1 MKKSKIEHY
10 SDKEALDF
18 HTNEK
23 SGKIEI
29 NSSKPMTTK
38 RDLALAYSP
47 GVAAPVKA
55 IAENPDLAYEY
66 TTKGNLVAVI
76 SNGSAILGLGNLG
89 AIASKPV
96 MEGKAVLFKRFAD
109 IDSIDLEIDSNDPNE
124 IINSIKNFSKSF
136 GGINLEDIAA
146 PDCFVI
152 EDKLKEILDIP
163 VFHDDQHGTAIITT
177 AALINAVDIAKKDL
191 KKIKVVVNGAGAS
204 AMACTN
210 LFKSTGVPQENITM
224 VDRKGVIHRGRD
236 DLNQWKSAHAIETN
250 NRTLDDAIKDA
261 DVFLGLSAAG
271 ALKKEMV
278 KKMAKNP
285 IIFACAN
292 PDPEITPEEIE
303 EVRDDAIVAT
313 GRSDY
318 PNQVNNL
325 IGFPYIFRG
334 ALDVRAKTIN
344 EEMKTAA
351 AKAIAELAR
360 EIVPEEVA
368 AAMGG
373 ETPSYGKEYIIP
385 STFDPRLIS
394 VIPVAVARAAMESGV
409 ARKNIEN
416 FEIYSEQL
424 KQRLDPSVTIMQ
436 GINSQIKKTKK
447 RVVFA
452 DGEDENTLKAAIAF
466 KNSNLGIPII
476 VAKEKVVKERL
487 KEIGYGDDF
496 DIEIINSTNKEKR
509 EKYVN
514 FLFKKLQREEGLLER
529 DCDRLIRNDRVIWGS
544 CMVSCGDA
552 DAMVTGNTR
561 RYAQSLQKIK
571 KVVDPRPGEIMFG
584 LNMVVNKGK
593 TVFIGDTSVH
603 EYPTSEQLA
612 EIAISS
618 ARVVR
623 LFGFDPKVAFL
634 SHSTFGQPLTSRT
647 KHIRDAVEI
656 LKNKNVDFKFDG
668 DMQPDVALNQEYSDL
683 YPFSDIVGKA
693 NILIMPGQ
701 HSAAISY
708 KIMKALGGA
717 KVIGPLLIGL
727 GQPIEI
733 APLRSSTSDIL
744 NLASVAAYS
753 AGVISYKKPN

>member
-1 MKKSKIEHY
+1 MKKNKIEHY
-10 SDKEALDF
+10 SDKEALEF
-18 HTNEK
+18 HNSTK

-29 NSSKPMTTK
+29 ISSKPMTTK

-55 IAENPDLAYEY
+55 ISKNPDLAYDY

-89 AIASKPV
+89 ALASKPV

-109 IDSIDLEIDSNDPNE
+109 IDSIDLEIDSNDPKE
-124 IINSIKNFSKSF
+124 IISSIKNFSKSF
-136 GGINLEDIAA
+136 GGINLEDIAS
-146 PDCFVI
+146 PNCFII
-152 EDKLKEILDIP
+152 EEKLKKILDIP
-163 VFHDDQHGTAIITT
+163 VFHDDQHGTAIITS
-177 AALINAVDIAKKDL
+177 AALINALDIAKKNI
-191 KKIKVVVNGAGAS
+191 KKIKIVVNGAGAS
-204 AMACTN
+204 AMACTK
-210 LFKSTGVPQENITM
+210 LFIKLGVQPKNITM
-224 VDRKGVIHRGRD
+224 IDRKGVIYKGRD
-236 DLNQWKSAHAIETN
+236 GLNEWKLPFAINTK
-250 NRTLDDAIKDA
+250 NRTLSDAISNA
-261 DVFLGLSAAG
+261 DVFLGLSSAG
-271 ALKKEMV
+271 LLKKDMV
-278 KKMAKNP
+278 KKMSKNP

-303 EVRDDAIVAT
+303 EVRKDAIIAT

-344 EEMKTAA
+344 EEMKIAA
-351 AKAIAELAR
+351 VKSIAKLAR
-360 EIVPEEVA
+360 ERVPDEVA

-373 ETPSYGKEYIIP
+373 DRPVYGKEYIIP

-394 VIPVAVARAAMESGV
+394 VIPLAVAKAAIKSGV
-409 ARKNIEN
+409 ARRKIEN
-416 FEIYSEQL
+416 FEIYSDQL

-436 GINSQIKKTKK
+436 GINSQIKKNQK

-466 KNSNLGIPII
+466 QKSGFGIPIL
-476 VAKEKVVKERL
+476 VAKEKVVKQRL
-487 KEIGYGDDF
+487 KEIGYSENF
-496 DIEIINSTNKEKR
+496 NIQIINSTNKEKR
-509 EKYVN
+509 EKY
-514 FLFKKLQREEGLLER
+514 KKYIFEKLHREKGFLER
-529 DCDRLIRNDRVIWGS
+529 DCDRLVRNDRVVWGS

-561 RYAQSLQKIK
+561 RYGQSLQKVLRIVK
-571 KVVDPRPGEIMFG
+571 SRPGEIMFG
-584 LNMVVNKGK
+584 LNMVVNKGR
-593 TVFIGDTSVH
+593 TVFIGDTTVH
-603 EYPTSEQLA
+603 EYPSSEQLA
-612 EIAISS
+612 EIALSA

-634 SHSTFGQPLTSRT
+634 SHSTFGQPITSRT

-656 LKNKNVDFKFDG
+656 LKKKKVDFKFDG
-668 DMQPDVALNQEYSDL
+668 DMQPDVALSEEYKDL
-683 YPFSDIVGKA
+683 YPLSEIVGNA
-693 NILIMPGQ
+693 NVLIMPGQ

-708 KIMKALGGA
+708 KIMKTLGGA

-727 GQPIEI
+727 GEAIEI

-753 AGVISYKKPN
+753 AGIIDYSIKN

>member
-1 MKKSKIEHY
+1 MKKNKIEHY

-18 HTNEK
+18 HNSNK

-29 NSSKPMTTK
+29 IPSKPMTTK

-47 GVAAPVKA
+47 GVAAPVRA
-55 IAENPDLAYEY
+55 ISQNPNFAYDY
-66 TTKGNLVAVI
+66 TSKGNLVAVI
-76 SNGSAILGLGNLG
+76 SNGSAVLGMGNLG
-89 AIASKPV
+89 ALASKPV

-109 IDSIDLEIDSNDPNE
+109 INSIDIEIDSSDTSE
-124 IINSIKNFSKSF
+124 IITSIKNIAGSF

-146 PDCFVI
+146 PDCFII
-152 EDKLKEILDIP
+152 EEKLKEILDIP

-177 AALINAVDIAKKDL
+177 AALINALDVSKKSI
-191 KKIKVVVNGAGAS
+191 KKIKIVVNGAGAS
-204 AMACTN
+204 AIACTN
-210 LFKSTGVPQENITM
+210 LLKSTGVPEKNIIM
-224 VDRKGVIHRGRD
+224 LDSKGVLYRGRD
-236 DLNQWKSAHAIETN
+236 NLNQWKSTHAIETKK
-250 NRTLDDAIKDA
+250 RTLDEAIDGA
-261 DVFLGLSAAG
+261 DVFLGLSSKII
-271 ALKKEMV
+271 LSKNMV

-303 EVRDDAIVAT
+303 EVRKDAIIAT

-344 EEMKTAA
+344 EEMKVAA
-351 AKAIAELAR
+351 ANAIASLAR
-360 EIVPEEVA
+360 ERVPDEVV

-373 ETPSYGKEYIIP
+373 ERPTYGKEYIIP

-394 VIPVAVARAAMESGV
+394 VIPVAVAKAAIKSGV
-409 ARKNIEN
+409 ARKKIDN
-416 FEIYSEQL
+416 FDIYTDQL
-424 KQRLDPSVTIMQ
+424 KQRLDPSVTIIQ
-436 GINSQIKKTKK
+436 GINSQIKKTQK
-447 RVVFA
+447 RIVFA

-466 KNSNLGIPII
+466 KKSGLGIPIL
-476 VAKEKVVKERL
+476 VAKEKIVKQRL
-487 KEIGYGDDF
+487 KDIGYSENLE
-496 DIEIINSTNKEKR
+496 IEIVNSTNKNKR
-509 EKYVN
+509 EKYSSY
-514 FLFKKLQREEGLLER
+514 LFKRLQRKEGLLER
-529 DCDRLIRNDRVIWGS
+529 DCDRMVRSDRVIWAS
-544 CMVSCGDA
+544 CMVACGDA
-552 DAMVTGNTR
+552 DGAVTGNTR
-561 RYAQSLQKIK
+561 KYATSLE
-571 KVVDPRPGEIMFG
+571 KVNKVIDARPGEIMFG
-584 LNMVVNKGK
+584 LNMIVNKGK

-603 EYPTSEQLA
+603 EYPNANQLS
-612 EIAISS
+612 EIAISA

-623 LFGFDPKVAFL
+623 LFGFDPKVAFV
-634 SHSTFGQPLTSRT
+634 SHSTFGQPATSRT

-656 LKNKNVDFKFDG
+656 LHDKKVDFQFDG
-668 DMQPDVALNQEYSDL
+668 DMQPDVALNEKYKELYS
-683 YPFSDIVGKA
+683 FSGIVGNA

-708 KIMKALGGA
+708 KMMRELGGA

-744 NLASVAAYS
+744 NLASVSAYS
-753 AGVISYKKPN
+753 AGVINYGKKN